1 MTLVTKKINT
11 PVWPSFEQDEQDA
24 VKRVI
29 QSGKT
34 NYWYGDEG
42 TSFEN
47 EFAQWCSAKHGLCV
61 SNGTVAL
68 ELSLKAVGIGCGDE
82 VIVTP
87 RSFLASAAS
96 VVAVGAIPVFADIDR
111 YSGNIDPQSIKKV
124 ITKNT
129 KGILV
134 VHLGGWPAPMFEI
147 MSIAKEYGLQVIED
161 CAQAH
166 GAKIGGQI
174 VGTFGSVATY
184 SFCHDKI
191 ISTGGEGGMII
202 TNDDAVFDHAWSL
215 RDHGR
220 NRERT
225 LSDNHPFGFRWLQ
238 DRIGTNA
245 RLTEMQ
251 SAIGRCQLK
260 KVDGWLQKRNANA
273 HAIMNALSDNKNVT
287 FPQPNDD
294 VEHSYYRLTGF
305 VKDPSKRDGIVDH
318 LQRAGVHASVGPCTE
333 IYREKAFCELGFGP
347 EKSLPTAAELGAKSV
362 VLSVHP
368 SVEQVLPAII
378 DELRLVFS

>member
-1 MTLVTKKINT
+1 MKKKIST
-11 PVWPSFEQDEQDA
+11 PVWPVFEQEEQDA
-24 VKRVI
+24 VQKVL

-42 TSFEN
+42 VSFEH
-47 EFAQWCSAKHGLCV
+47 EFAQWCSAKHGLCM

-68 ELSLKAVGIGCGDE
+68 ELALKAAGIGAGDE

-87 RSFLASAAS
+87 RSFLASAAT
-96 VVAVGAIPVFADIDR
+96 VVAVGAIPVFADIDEQ
-111 YSGNIDPQSIKKV
+111 SGNIDPQSIQKR
-124 ITKNT
+124 ITKKT
-129 KGILV
+129 RGILV
-134 VHLGGWPAPMFEI
+134 VHLGGWPSPMQEI
-147 MSIAKEYGLQVIED
+147 LSIATEHGLQVIED

-166 GAKIGGQI
+166 GATIGGKA
-174 VGTFGSVATY
+174 VGTFGFVGAF
-184 SFCHDKI
+184 SFCQDKI

-202 TNDDAVFDHAWSL
+202 TNDDTVFDVAWSI

-225 LSDNHPFGFRWLQ
+225 LSKDHPFGFRWLQ
-238 DRIGTNA
+238 DIIGTNA

-260 KVDGWLQKRNANA
+260 KVEGWLQKRKANA
-273 HAIMNALSDNKNVT
+273 HAIISALSDNENIT
-287 FPQPNDD
+287 FPVPSGD

-305 VKDPSKRDGIVDH
+305 VKDARKRDGIVDH
-318 LQRAGVHASVGPCTE
+318 LQRSGIHASVGPCPE
-333 IYREKAFCELGFGP
+333 IYREKAFRDLGYGPEQPLPVATELG
-347 EKSLPTAAELGAKSV
+347 KKSV

-368 SVEQVLPAII
+368 SVEKVLPAII
-378 DELRLVFS
+378 DELRLVLA